1 MTLGWPYS
9 AIAWVSAT
17 TIAERAKNAPV
28 SLLRASNDNARR
40 EVWR

>member
-9 AIAWVSAT
+9 AIELVSAT
-17 TIAERAKNAPV
+17 SIAERAKNAPA
-28 SLLRASNDNARR
+28 SLLRASNDNAPK